1 MKNEK
6 CFAWYVMWARKLSHR
21 YEISGAKKHNNGN
34 LKTEFMTP
42 KNELITRKKQLIYQ
56 KNLNANQILTF
67 LEFIF

>member
-21 YEISGAKKHNNGN
+21 YEISGAKKYNIGN

-42 KNELITRKKQLIYQ
+42 KNEFIISKKQLIYE
-56 KNLNANQILTF
+56 KNPNANQILTF
-67 LEFIF
+67 LELIF